1 MPPVH
6 PLVVLDTSVVS
17 LLMRGG
23 SGAMFYQD
31 SIAGKRAV
39 ISFQTLEEAW
49 FGAIKAG
56 WGEARRN
63 RLARHLDQFEVAWP
77 TPEMVRISAHLRT
90 EREQAGRRLGIADAW
105 VAATAIMLR
114 CPLVSHD
121 GDFEDIPN
129 LRLLRA
135 PAQKSFQPA
144 D

>member
-6 PLVVLDTSVVS
+6 PLVVVDTSVVS
-17 LLMRGG
+17 LLMRSG
-23 SGAMFYQD
+23 SAAEYYRN

-49 FGAIKAG
+49 FGAIKAS

-63 RLARHLDQFEVAWP
+63 RLAQHLDQFEVVWP
-77 TPEMVRISAHLRT
+77 TPEIVRICAHLRT

-129 LRLLRA
+129 LDLVRA
-135 PAQKSFQPA
+135 HAQQLSQHA

>member
-1 MPPVH
+1 MPPAH
-6 PLVVLDTSVVS
+6 SLVVVDTSVVS
-17 LLMRGG
+17 LLMRSG
-23 SGAMFYQD
+23 SAAEYYQD
-31 SIAGKRAV
+31 SIAGMRAV

-63 RLARHLDQFEVAWP
+63 GLARHLGRFEVVWP

-105 VAATAIMLR
+105 VAAAAIMLR

-129 LRLLRA
+129 LNLVRA
-135 PAQKSFQPA
+135 PAQQSLSA
-144 D
+144 R

>member
-17 LLMRGG
+17 LLMRGD
-23 SGAMFYQD
+23 SKAKFYQN
-31 SIAGKRAV
+31 SITGKRAV

-63 RLARHLDQFEVAWP
+63 RLAHHLGQFEVVWP
-77 TPEMVRISAHLRT
+77 TPEMVRICAHLRT
-90 EREQAGRRLGIADAW
+90 EREQAGRRLGVADAW
-105 VAATAIMLR
+105 VAAAAIMLR

-121 GDFEDIPN
+121 GDFENIPN
-129 LRLLRA
+129 LQLVRA
-135 PAQKSFQPA
+135 PAQQSLSA
-144 D
+144 G

>member
-23 SGAMFYQD
+23 SKAKFYQD
-31 SIAGKRAV
+31 SITGKRAV

-63 RLARHLDQFEVAWP
+63 RLAQHLEQFEVVWP
-77 TPEMVRISAHLRT
+77 TPEMVRICAHLRT

-105 VAATAIMLR
+105 IAATAIMLR
-114 CPLVSHD
+114 CPWCYTTATSRMLMAIIEVPQS
-121 GDFEDIPN
+121 
-129 LRLLRA
+129 
-135 PAQKSFQPA
+135 
-144 D
+144 

>member
-6 PLVVLDTSVVS
+6 PLVVLDNSVVS
-17 LLMRGG
+17 LLMRGD
-23 SGAMFYQD
+23 SKAEFYQN
-31 SIAGKRAV
+31 SITGKRAV

-63 RLARHLDQFEVAWP
+63 RLAQRLGQFEVVWP
-77 TPEMVRISAHLRT
+77 TPEIVRICAHLRT
-90 EREQAGRRLGIADAW
+90 ERELAGRRLGIADAW

-121 GDFEDIPN
+121 GDFENIPD
-129 LRLLRA
+129 LQLVRA
-135 PAQKSFQPA
+135 PAQQSLSA
-144 D
+144 G